1 MTRVEGYL
9 DIDAMLKEIGIEDTS
24 SFGLGD
30 SPLIENYRLEFSNLF
45 FSFVYHGNTYFYKH
59 AKVNG
64 ATLDPYGELVA
75 EELARDFGIPCAEY
89 DLAVLGN
96 RYGVLSKDFRKP
108 GARYILGEEIF
119 SNFLN
124 YYYSG
129 LEEDSSKVSQIPENV
144 LDDIWDELEIRYHGN
159 RQIVSHL
166 MKCIVDIYLFDI
178 ISCQIDRH
186 ERNWQIMESSDGV
199 DIAPLYDSGRILLD
213 TGEEAEVCLGIEIE
227 VGAEKL
233 FDSIQKF
240 LKVSSEEFSSI
251 IMDKLWII
259 GDENLHSIFDRIEK
273 KTGYPM
279 PYTKKKFYFMSYFDH
294 KRSLE
299 EILERIL
306 EKEKQDEGKNR

>member
-9 DIDAMLKEIGIEDTS
+9 DIEAMLKEIGIEDTS
-24 SFGLGD
+24 SFGLSN
-30 SPLIENYRLEFSNLF
+30 SPLIENYHFDFRSLF

-59 AKVNG
+59 ARVNG

-75 EELARDFGIPCAEY
+75 EELAHDFGIPCAEY

-96 RYGVLSKDFRKP
+96 RYGVISKDFRKP
-108 GARYILGEEIF
+108 GVRYVLGEEIF

-124 YYYSG
+124 YYDPD
-129 LEEDSSKVSQIPENV
+129 LEEGSSMVSQIPENI
-144 LDDIWDELEIRYHGN
+144 LDDIWDELEMRYHGN

-166 MKCIVDIYLFDI
+166 MKRIVDIYLFDI

-186 ERNWQIMESSDGV
+186 ERNWQIMESLDGV
-199 DIAPLYDSGRILLD
+199 DIAPLYDNGRILLD
-213 TGEEAEVCLGIEIE
+213 TDEEAEVCLGIES
-227 VGAEKL
+227 VTEKL

-259 GDENLHSIFDRIEK
+259 GEENLHSIFGRIEK

-279 PYTKKKFYFMSYFDH
+279 PYTEKRFYLRSYLDH
-294 KRSLE
+294 KRGLE
-299 EILERIL
+299 EILERVL